1 MRPIELPQP
10 GLYTLSF
17 YTFVYCPNENCDTD
31 DSIRVRIRDKDF
43 VYEEIF
49 KTGVENGRIRDNQ
62 WKHESVD
69 FNSKSNRIYV
79 SQIFFYYFSIL
90 KILVEY

>member
-31 DSIRVRIRDKDF
+31 DSIRVRIRDNK
-43 VYEEIF
+43 
-49 KTGVENGRIRDNQ
+49 
-62 WKHESVD
+62 WKNESVD